1 MRALRILAAVA
12 CFAVAVGATVGSEP
26 DAIKSVTA
34 AGGKLQYDKIAKKR
48 VVGGVALK
56 GAKATDETLKDLLE
70 FPALT
75 HVELRDAPNV
85 TAAGVAEF
93 AKAKKLQKV
102 ELQGAIASDDA
113 AKALAAATALTELRL
128 AGGGLTD
135 DGVAQLAALTKL
147 QSLALT
153 QNPKVRGATV
163 PALVAAKDLN
173 NLTLSDC
180 PLGDLA
186 GWAAL
191 KKLPKLTNL
200 FLLQA
205 GVTDAG
211 LKELGQLTQLTSLAL
226 DGSPVT
232 EAGLAELVRLKGLK
246 SLRVMDTQITEK
258 AAAVLS
264 QMKQLT
270 YLGVSEK
277 HIGKA
282 DAEALKK
289 ALPKCDVE
297 IAK

>member
-1 MRALRILAAVA
+1 M
-12 CFAVAVGATVGSEP
+12 S
-26 DAIKSVTA
+26 
-34 AGGKLQYDKIAKKR
+34 
-48 VVGGVALK
+48 
-56 GAKATDETLKDLLE
+56 
-70 FPALT
+70 
-75 HVELRDAPNV
+75 
-85 TAAGVAEF
+85 
-93 AKAKKLQKV
+93 
-102 ELQGAIASDDA
+102 AIA
-113 AKALAAATALTELRL
+113 L
-128 AGGGLTD
+128 GGGLTD
-135 DGVAQLAALTKL
+135 DGVARLAALTKL

-163 PALVAAKDLN
+163 PALVAAKELN

-191 KKLPKLTNL
+191 KKLPKLTSL

-205 GVTDAG
+205 GATDAG

-232 EAGLAELVRLKGLK
+232 ETGLAELVRLKGLK

-258 AAAVLS
+258 AVAVLS